1 MLEFRDGIGMNSQVR
16 IQDEIKLHDQEKR
29 VVSVS

>member
-1 MLEFRDGIGMNSQVR
+1 MLEFRDGIRMNSQVR